1 MVIVSDTS
9 PLINLAI
16 IGHLD
21 LIPRLF
27 QSVILPQSVFDEIVT
42 AGAGLPGADEIRQAD
57 WVEVKSCQNQS
68 LMQTLMQELDPGESE
83 AIVLALEIHADL
95 ILMDEDLGRKKAL
108 RYHLQPL
115 GILGI
120 LLKAKQTGLIV
131 AVKPL
136 LDSLIAKARFFVHQ
150 KLYEDVLQL
159 AGE

>member
-27 QSVILPQSVFDEIVT
+27 HSVILPQAVFDEIVM
-42 AGAGLPGADEIRQAD
+42 AGAGLPGAEEIRHAD
-57 WVEVKSCQNQS
+57 WVVVRSCQNQS
-68 LMQTLMQELDPGESE
+68 MMQMLMEKLDPGESE
-83 AIVLALEIHADL
+83 AIVLALEIQADL
-95 ILMDEDLGRKKAL
+95 ILMDEDLGRKIAL
-108 RYHLQPL
+108 HYHLQPL

-120 LLKAKQTGLIV
+120 LLKAKQAGLIV

-136 LDSLIAKARFFVHQ
+136 MDNLISQARFFYSSKTV
-150 KLYEDVLQL
+150 
-159 AGE
+159 